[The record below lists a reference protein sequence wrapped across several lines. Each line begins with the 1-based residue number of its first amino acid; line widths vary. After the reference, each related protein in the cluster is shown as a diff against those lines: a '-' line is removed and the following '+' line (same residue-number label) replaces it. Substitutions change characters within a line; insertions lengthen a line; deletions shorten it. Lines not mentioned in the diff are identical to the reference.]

1 MKRNWMAAALLP
13 VLFTLQGCVVVIG
26 HGTEDGVYLGSSSKE
41 EGGVQHDGD
50 KLSREVARALAA
62 DGDLVAQDIR
72 VSSEDGLVVLKG
84 RVQGVAMLER
94 ALASARGVAGVE
106 RVVSKMAV
114 EAD

>member
-1 MKRNWMAAALLP
+1 MNRKWMAVVLLPALLA
-13 VLFTLQGCVVVIG
+13 LQGCVVVIG

-50 KLSREVARALAA
+50 RLSRDVAKALAA
-62 DGDLVAQDIR
+62 DADLVAQNIR

-106 RVVSKMAV
+106 RVISKMAV